1 MTTPAASGP
10 LYASVADL
18 RNELGG
24 TDAGIGT
31 PAQLSDA
38 QLTQCLYSASNRISV
53 YAGYQFDGSNPM
65 AVPPSIFHDLCVDL
79 AAFWAWKIYNKGKVI
94 PPDHPVF
101 VTYQNAT
108 TMLNDV
114 RDGKLRLDPTVAG
127 AGAGVGIETALI
139 INRIPDTIFTGK
151 DSNTRIGEDGSLQD
165 DVPLGQWTPRGGDWS
180 GAGGP
185 IYQG

>member
-1 MTTPAASGP
+1 VTTPAASGP

-114 RDGKLRLDPTVAG
+114 RDGKIAL
-127 AGAGVGIETALI
+127 GVGWAGGEPGPGQESALV
-139 INRIPDTIFTGK
+139 INRIPPIFTGA
-151 DSNTRIGEDGSLQD
+151 DSNTRIGLDGVLED
-165 DVPLGQWTPRGGDWS
+165 DVPIGQWTPRGADWL
-180 GAGGP
+180 GAGGA